1 MSSRGKSQVNDGSGG
16 VRPIQVVSGLSFT
29 GRVASWSARHRWW
42 VAAGAFAVVLI
53 AVFVLSSVEAEIRDD
68 GGGVGES
75 GKADEL
81 FDERFRPP
89 EDEQPLEGAPP
100 PTRTEGLIFSSQLVA
115 VDDAGFQSAVE
126 DVIMDLR
133 ELPVVVSASSYFDTQ
148 DPSLV
153 SRSGHAVLGRVE
165 LERKPGA
172 LDSVAE
178 AVRGANRAPGFEAGV
193 VSNRLIED
201 EIDKVLNEDFARILL
216 ISLGIGLVILILA
229 FRALVAAA
237 IPLIIAVGS
246 IFSAIAIA
254 TLVSQA
260 YPLVEIYTE
269 MVLLMGLAVGI
280 DYSLFILS
288 RFRAEMALGRPKLEA
303 IAVASDTTGRAV
315 FYAGVTVLLSL
326 AGLMLTNDA
335 TFISLALG
343 AIIVV
348 SLATVASLT
357 LLPALLSIL
366 GSGVNRLAVPFLGG
380 DNAQAGLWGAIT
392 DKVLA
397 RPMVLAPLAAGVLI
411 ALAVPIGSLKIGFNA
426 GADALPDAVASKRT
440 LQLLEEHFTSS
451 LTQPA
456 LIAID
461 APDVRSPQVQGAV
474 NALIARLEREEAF
487 FPPFETRVSSGGDL
501 MSIRVPLAGKID
513 DDQSEAGVKLLRDDV
528 IPESFSG
535 SEAQV
540 YVAGAT
546 AESIDFRNRMYDSA
560 VYVFAFVLGLAFLL
574 LLVMFRSIV
583 IPVKAIILNLLSV
596 GAAYGILVMV
606 FQRGWGIG
614 ILGSE
619 SSGVI
624 EAWLPLFLFGILFG
638 LSMDYHMLLLSR
650 IKEAHDQGHSNEDSV
665 SMGVRVTAGQIT
677 SAAAIMVGVFSTFA
691 TSRILGLQQFGLGLG
706 VAVLIDATLIRV
718 VLLPATMKLLGDWN
732 WYLPSWLDW
741 LPKVSAEGHGVAGLP
756 VSPAP
761 AAAPASSQSLAG
773 ATPESD

>member
-1 MSSRGKSQVNDGSGG
+1 M
-16 VRPIQVVSGLSFT
+16 
-29 GRVASWSARHRWW
+29 
-42 VAAGAFAVVLI
+42 AAGALAVVI
-53 AVFVLSSVEAEIRDD
+53 AAFFVLRGVEAEIRDD

-75 GKADEL
+75 GKADAL
-81 FDERFRPP
+81 FDERFGAPAV
-89 EDEQPLEGAPP
+89 EQPAEDAPP
-100 PTRTEGLIFSSQLVA
+100 PTRTEGLLFSSQSVD

-126 DVIMDLR
+126 GVLTDLR
-133 ELPVVVSASSYFDTQ
+133 ELAVVESANSYFDTG

-153 SRSGHAVLGRVE
+153 SRSRHAVLGRVE
-165 LERKPGA
+165 IRRESGA
-172 LDSVAE
+172 LESVAV
-178 AVRGANRAPGFEAGV
+178 AVRAADRAPGFEAGV

-201 EIDKVLNEDFARILL
+201 EIDDILNEDFARILFT
-216 ISLGIGLVILILA
+216 SLGIGLVILILA
-229 FRALVAAA
+229 FRALVAAI

-288 RFRAEMALGRPKLEA
+288 RFRTELAFGRPKLEA
-303 IAVASDTTGRAV
+303 IGVASDTTGRAV

-348 SLATVASLT
+348 ALATVASLT

-366 GSGVNRLAVPFLGG
+366 GGGVNRLKVPFLGR
-380 DNAQAGLWGAIT
+380 DNAQAGIWGAIT
-392 DKVLA
+392 DRVLA
-397 RPMVLAPLAAGVLI
+397 RPLLLAPVAAGVLI
-411 ALAVPIGSLKIGFNA
+411 VLAIPVGSLNIGFNA
-426 GADALPDAVASKRT
+426 GADSLPDDVASKRT

-461 APDVRSPQVQGAV
+461 AADVRSPQVQRAV
-474 NALIARLEREEAF
+474 DALMARLEEEDAF
-487 FPPFETRVSSGGDL
+487 FPPFETNVSRNGDL

-513 DDQSEAGVKLLRDDV
+513 DDQSEAGVKLLRDVV
-528 IPESFSG
+528 IPESFAGSG
-535 SEAQV
+535 AQV
-540 YVAGAT
+540 YVADQT
-546 AESIDFRNRMYDSA
+546 AEGIDFRNRMYDSA

-596 GAAYGILVMV
+596 AAAYGILVMV
-606 FQRGWGIG
+606 FQQGWGIG

-619 SSGVI
+619 ASGVI

-650 IKEAHDQGHSNEDSV
+650 IKEAHDQGHSNEESV
-665 SMGVRVTAGQIT
+665 SMGIRVTAGQIT

-732 WYLPSWLDW
+732 WYLPSWLEW
-741 LPKVSAEGHGVAGLP
+741 LPSVSSEGHAVAGP
-756 VSPAP
+756 EGSPTP
-761 AAAPASSQSLAG
+761 AAASS
-773 ATPESD
+773 SDGS